1 MKQIIVNAN
10 IPEET
15 RVAIVEKNKLIDLY
29 IENYVRIK
37 NKGNIYKGIVSSIE
51 DSLDAAFIEFGE
63 KRQGFLPLSEIRL
76 NFYPCRI
83 RPTRKVKVSEM
94 LREGQEIVIQI
105 IKDKIGGKGA
115 AISTY
120 LSIPGRYVVL
130 MHSDGSSGGISKKI
144 HNEKDRKFAKKIL
157 SKINIPQGMAVIIRT
172 AGINCSPKEL
182 IEEFFF
188 LCNLWEKINYSSRV
202 EKGSTL
208 IYREPS
214 AIIRAIRDHFSPN
227 INKIIID
234 SNDEYLEIRSYF
246 TKYMPDLANVLEK
259 YEKKIP
265 LFYNFKIEKKIEEL
279 SKRKVAL
286 LSGGYIIIDQTEAL
300 VSIDVN
306 SGKSNKEGNHETT
319 AYKTNAEA
327 SDEIAN
333 QLRLRDLGGII
344 VIDFIDMLDYKH
356 RFNIENRLAKRMQ
369 GDKSRIKI
377 SSITE
382 NGTLEL
388 TRQRLK
394 QSHRLISHISCK
406 KCQGTGRIRDIK
418 GLGVVALRE
427 IVFYLNINSSLLDI
441 LNIEL
446 PMNIANFLNNEK
458 RKELLNFGSEFK
470 LKINIIGNSTF
481 SDYNIKFKEIK
492 NK

>member
-1 MKQIIVNAN
+1 
-10 IPEET
+10 
-15 RVAIVEKNKLIDLY
+15 
-29 IENYVRIK
+29 
-37 NKGNIYKGIVSSIE
+37 
-51 DSLDAAFIEFGE
+51 
-63 KRQGFLPLSEIRL
+63 
-76 NFYPCRI
+76 
-83 RPTRKVKVSEM
+83 
-94 LREGQEIVIQI
+94 
-105 IKDKIGGKGA
+105 
-115 AISTY
+115 
-120 LSIPGRYVVL
+120 
-130 MHSDGSSGGISKKI
+130 
-144 HNEKDRKFAKKIL
+144 
-157 SKINIPQGMAVIIRT
+157 
-172 AGINCSPKEL
+172 
-182 IEEFFF
+182 
-188 LCNLWEKINYSSRV
+188 
-202 EKGSTL
+202 
-208 IYREPS
+208 
-214 AIIRAIRDHFSPN
+214 
-227 INKIIID
+227 
-234 SNDEYLEIRSYF
+234 
-246 TKYMPDLANVLEK
+246 
-259 YEKKIP
+259 
-265 LFYNFKIEKKIEEL
+265 
-279 SKRKVAL
+279 
-286 LSGGYIIIDQTEAL
+286 
-300 VSIDVN
+300 
-306 SGKSNKEGNHETT
+306 
-319 AYKTNAEA
+319 
-327 SDEIAN
+327 
-333 QLRLRDLGGII
+333 LRDLGGII